1 MQIKKLGTVRL
12 STEMILLI
20 CIVLIG
26 AFITILNPTFL
37 TASNFLDIIRS
48 SLITGMFGIGTML
61 VIISGGIDISFPAI
75 AAFAMYSTTIIFN
88 KLGYSGSIFLPY
100 VVAGLIGVGL
110 GSVNGFIIHKFKI
123 PTLIATIGTQNL
135 FSGILLTFIGSSA
148 IMVLPPGFVKFA
160 RASIITVE
168 RGSVVSSLPVAA
180 LILIALSLITWFI
193 LRFTV
198 LGKGIYALGGSPVSA
213 ERAGFH
219 IGLINLFIYAFT
231 GLTAGIGGL
240 TYTALMRTSNPFD
253 VLGTELNVIAAVVLG
268 GTRVTGGYGSVLGM
282 LLGVFLITMIDNSL
296 ILIGVSTYWQRFVL
310 GLLILIGAGF
320 TIFTA
325 RKKNSTKKDG
335 QNE

>member
-1 MQIKKLGTVRL
+1 MVNKKLLHINL
-12 STEMILLI
+12 STELILVI

-26 AFITILNPTFL
+26 SFITILNPSFL
-37 TASNFLDIIRS
+37 TVSNFLDIIRS
-48 SLITGMFGIGTML
+48 SLITGMFGIGAML

-88 KLGYSGSIFLPY
+88 KIGYDGSIFLPY
-100 VVAGLIGVGL
+100 VIAGLIGVGL
-110 GSVNGFIIHKFKI
+110 GSINGFIIHRFKL

-148 IMVLPPGFVKFA
+148 IMVLPSGFVRFA

-168 RGSVVSSLPVAA
+168 QGSVISSLPLAA
-180 LILIALSLITWFI
+180 IILLILVLFTWFI

-198 LGKGIYALGGSPVSA
+198 LGKGIYAIGGNAVSA
-213 ERAGFH
+213 ERVGFN
-219 IGLINLFIYAFT
+219 IGLIHLFIYAFT
-231 GLTAGIGGL
+231 GFTAGIGGL

-268 GTRVTGGYGSVLGM
+268 GVRVTGGYGSVLGM
-282 LLGVFLITMIDNSL
+282 LLGVFLITMINNSL

-310 GLLILIGAGF
+310 GLLILVGAGF

-325 RKKNSTKKDG
+325 RRKDIATKEG
-335 QNE
+335 AE

>member
-1 MQIKKLGTVRL
+1 MVNKKLLHINL
-12 STEMILLI
+12 STELILVI

-26 AFITILNPTFL
+26 SFITILNPSFL
-37 TASNFLDIIRS
+37 TVSNFLDIIRS
-48 SLITGMFGIGTML
+48 SLITGMFGIGAML

-88 KLGYSGSIFLPY
+88 KIGYDGSIFLPY
-100 VVAGLIGVGL
+100 VIAGLIGVGL
-110 GSVNGFIIHKFKI
+110 GSINGFIIHRFKL

-148 IMVLPPGFVKFA
+148 IMVLPSGFVRFA

-168 RGSVVSSLPVAA
+168 QGSVVSSLPLAA
-180 LILIALSLITWFI
+180 IILLILVLFTWFI

-198 LGKGIYALGGSPVSA
+198 LGKGIYAIGGNAVSA
-213 ERAGFH
+213 ERVGFN
-219 IGLINLFIYAFT
+219 IGLIHLFIYAFT
-231 GLTAGIGGL
+231 GFTAGIGGL

-268 GTRVTGGYGSVLGM
+268 GVRVTGGYGSVLGM
-282 LLGVFLITMIDNSL
+282 LLGVFLITMINNSL

-310 GLLILIGAGF
+310 GLLILVGAGF

-325 RKKNSTKKDG
+325 RRKDIATKEG
-335 QNE
+335 AE